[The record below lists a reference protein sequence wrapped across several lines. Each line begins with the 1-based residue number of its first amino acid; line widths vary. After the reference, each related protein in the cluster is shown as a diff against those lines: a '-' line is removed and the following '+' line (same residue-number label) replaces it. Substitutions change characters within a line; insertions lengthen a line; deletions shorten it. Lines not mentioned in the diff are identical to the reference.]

1 MMEEQHEERDAR
13 LKALEKEAEQ
23 TRERTKELRKQYHI
37 RETELKQLAGQ
48 TSERKSELVTLKAD
62 KQRKREE
69 LEAKHQALFELGE
82 EITHVRQVV
91 SESPAQLEARIN
103 DQRKTLEDR
112 LQQQRIAEQQSMN
125 LEKARSAFD
134 QVFEELGLFSR
145 QIQEWAEQIRGE
157 REAQRVLRQLQID
170 MKAAQSDLEKV
181 AYHGKQ
187 LETQIGQTEERIRR
201 HQEQTTKSTQELAQS
216 QEQLTQEHGRKQA
229 EARLNSSHVQAIEE
243 TCAELRGELGRIRHQ
258 RDQDMRR
265 TLEESDNLQGII
277 DRYMRL
283 LGAKMGFSGDTL
295 VESPVV
301 SKRHPNGAT

>member
-1 MMEEQHEERDAR
+1 
-13 LKALEKEAEQ
+13 
-23 TRERTKELRKQYHI
+23 
-37 RETELKQLAGQ
+37 
-48 TSERKSELVTLKAD
+48 
-62 KQRKREE
+62 
-69 LEAKHQALFELGE
+69 
-82 EITHVRQVV
+82 V

-187 LETQIGQTEERIRR
+187 LETQIGQTEERTRR
-201 HQEQTTKSTQELAQS
+201 QQEQTTKSTQELAQS

-229 EARLNSSHVQAIEE
+229 EARLN
-243 TCAELRGELGRIRHQ
+243 
-258 RDQDMRR
+258 
-265 TLEESDNLQGII
+265 
-277 DRYMRL
+277 Y
-283 LGAKMGFSGDTL
+283 
-295 VESPVV
+295 VESSAGYVTNETRICEERWRNLTIFKASLTGICDSWVPKWD
-301 SKRHPNGAT
+301 SLATL